1 MPVLRVEHAVSDFDA
16 WKKLFDD
23 DPVDR
28 KGSGVQRYRVGRSV
42 RDPAFVTIDLE
53 FATTEE
59 AEGLLEKL
67 HTLWAGPG
75 KAVMRDPRAQIIET
89 VEDVTL

>member
-1 MPVLRVEHAVSDFDA
+1 MPVLRVEHSVSDYDA

-23 DPVDR
+23 DPIDR

-42 RDPAFVTIDLE
+42 HDPAYVTIDLE

-59 AEGLLEKL
+59 ADGLLEKL
-67 HTLWAGPG
+67 RGLWAGPG
-75 KAVMRDPRAQIIET
+75 KEMMRDPRAQVVET

>member
-1 MPVLRVEHAVSDFDA
+1 MPVLRVEHSVRDFDA

-42 RDPAFVTIDLE
+42 RDPDFVTIDLE

-59 AEGLLEKL
+59 AEDLLEKL
-67 HTLWAGPG
+67 HALWAGPG
-75 KAVMRDPRAQIIET
+75 KAAMRDPRAQIMET
-89 VEDVTL
+89 VEDITL